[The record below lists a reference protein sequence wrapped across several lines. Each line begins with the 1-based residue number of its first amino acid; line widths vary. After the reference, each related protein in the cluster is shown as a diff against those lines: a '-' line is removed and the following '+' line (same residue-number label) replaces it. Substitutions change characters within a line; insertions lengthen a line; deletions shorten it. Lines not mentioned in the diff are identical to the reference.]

1 MKKNRIAA
9 MFGLCAGMTLLA
21 GSAFALGQ
29 WHFVV
34 KNSTSSRIVKLQVS
48 ADKSDWGDFDIG
60 KGIMPGEKATLVW
73 DASTDDQP
81 CKQWIRA
88 KFKDGTSSA
97 PSRQNFCED
106 LDEPIEFSDDDS
118 DDE

>member
-1 MKKNRIAA
+1 MVNKRLYA
-9 MFGLCAGMTLLA
+9 MLLLGAGMTFLA
-21 GSAFALGQ
+21 GEALALQQ

-48 ADKSDWGDFDIG
+48 PDKSGWGDFDIG
-60 KGIMPGEKATLVW
+60 KGIKPGEKATLVW

-88 KFKDGTSSA
+88 KFKDDTYSA

-106 LDEPIEFSDDDS
+106 LDEPIEFSDS
-118 DDE
+118 DDDE